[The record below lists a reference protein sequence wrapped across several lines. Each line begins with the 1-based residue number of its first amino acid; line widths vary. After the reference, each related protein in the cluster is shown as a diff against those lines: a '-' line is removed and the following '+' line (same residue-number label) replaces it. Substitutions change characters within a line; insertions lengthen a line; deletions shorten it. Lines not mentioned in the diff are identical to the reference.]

1 MADRVWPRAPLG
13 SRLGHSARPLDLFN
27 MVADCPVTA
36 FGSAA
41 SFRPA
46 GSIVRADSN
55 ALKKKGVVFVG
66 FF

>member
-1 MADRVWPRAPLG
+1 
-13 SRLGHSARPLDLFN
+13 